1 MCLHGLVNKIVA
13 TQLLKDDS
21 LKSKSQLNQ
30 YQPFEPYEP
39 HVIFVEYDMYLRL
52 IYFLNLENILDGY
65 QIARVW
71 RN

>member
-1 MCLHGLVNKIVA
+1 MIKTSV
-13 TQLLKDDS
+13 S
-21 LKSKSQLNQ
+21 L
-30 YQPFEPYEP
+30 FEPHEP

-52 IYFLNLENILDGY
+52 LYFLNLWIKILDGY